1 MCSKYAVSQNKHQ
14 QKSNNTFFDDLA
26 AFTRLSIFEQNVS
39 EQGESAASLQSADWQ
54 ASNKK
59 QTDGSRVTLN
69 IDVCM
74 AAAL

>member
-1 MCSKYAVSQNKHQ
+1 MMHLHKA
-14 QKSNNTFFDDLA
+14 
-26 AFTRLSIFEQNVS
+26 IFEQNVS

-69 IDVCM
+69 IDACM

>member
-14 QKSNNTFFDDLA
+14 QKSNNTLFDDLHKA
-26 AFTRLSIFEQNVS
+26 IFEQNVS
-39 EQGESAASLQSADWQ
+39 EQGESAASLQSADWH

-69 IDVCM
+69 IDACM

>member
-1 MCSKYAVSQNKHQ
+1 MMHLHKA
-14 QKSNNTFFDDLA
+14 
-26 AFTRLSIFEQNVS
+26 IFEQNVS